1 MVKQIM
7 ATHDQG
13 NGMKQAAE
21 ERNSLRCK
29 LRFQQQKQVL
39 LYWYFTTFEGPK
51 CLRMGTSPP
60 VQVSILNVEL

>member
-29 LRFQQQKQVL
+29 LRFQQHKQVL
-39 LYWYFTTFEGPK
+39 FIADVYVD
-51 CLRMGTSPP
+51 LRMG
-60 VQVSILNVEL
+60 